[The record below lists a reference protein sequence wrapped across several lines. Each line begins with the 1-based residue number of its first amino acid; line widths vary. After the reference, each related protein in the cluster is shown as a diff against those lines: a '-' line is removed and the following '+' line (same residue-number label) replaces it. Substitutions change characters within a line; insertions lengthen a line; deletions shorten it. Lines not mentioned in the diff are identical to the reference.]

1 VWVTHRKLK
10 GNKTMKKLLLLAALL
25 VSASIAQAGEI
36 VNAPVRDVRFATTAI
51 FKIQGW
57 TLVTPNAEVL
67 VFRRIIKMEGKPE
80 PYAQV
85 VLYVDCWFD
94 QLGSNMTEVHV
105 EPSFWR
111 EYANGYAEELPQ
123 PDELSIA
130 RGQAA
135 VAALKDVFAKKGAR
149 L

>member
-1 VWVTHRKLK
+1 
-10 GNKTMKKLLLLAALL
+10 MAM
-25 VSASIAQAGEI
+25 
-36 VNAPVRDVRFATTAI
+36 

-67 VFRRIIKMEGKPE
+67 VFGHIIKVKGEAE
-80 PYAQV
+80 PYAQI

-94 QLGSNMTEVHV
+94 QFGSNTTEVHV

-135 VAALKDVFAKKGAR
+135 VAALKDVFAEKGVR